1 MTKNLKLSEEQL
13 KTLKLFS
20 YYCGSYGAKTA
31 TLTVYLNEGG
41 SIDWVDSYWYSE
53 TSTLIDTY
61 DKIDNLIE
69 YIVRETELLDY
80 YDYDNSGTL
89 NFEID
94 VKERKINIEGYH
106 REYSTD
112 NSYKEWNSED
122 GDFGDLKDDFDR
134 FFEQMGGETGKLTF
148 DGSGDSGQLHDNIE
162 LSSGQSM
169 DIPSFIEE
177 WCYDMLG
184 YHFGGWE
191 INEGSQGTF
200 YFYPSKKLI
209 NLEFEQN
216 IEDENSD
223 GTVGYVEF

>member
-31 TLTVYLNEGG
+31 TLSVYLNEGG

-80 YDYDNSGTL
+80 YDYEGDGTL
-89 NFEID
+89 IFEID
-94 VKERKINIEGYH
+94 VNERKLNIEGYH
-106 REYSTD
+106 REFSTD

-122 GDFGDLKDDFDR
+122 DDFGDLKEDFDR
-134 FFEQMGGETGKLTF
+134 FFEQMGNETGKLTF

-162 LSSGQSM
+162 LSNGQSM
-169 DIPSFIEE
+169 DIPLFIEA
-177 WCYDMLG
+177 WCYDMLSE
-184 YHFGGWE
+184 YFGGWE

-200 YFYPSKKLI
+200 YIYPSKKLI

>member
-1 MTKNLKLSEEQL
+1 MRTFELTEEQK

-41 SIDWVDSYWYSE
+41 SVDWQDDYWYSDS
-53 TSTLIDTY
+53 STRIESY
-61 DKIDNLIE
+61 DKINDLID
-69 YIVRETELLDY
+69 YFFNETGLMDY
-80 YDYDNSGTL
+80 YDYDTQGTL
-89 NFEID
+89 HFEID
-94 VKERKINIEGYH
+94 VKERKMTIEGSH

-112 NSYKEWNSED
+112 ESYKEWNDED
-122 GDFGDLKDDFDR
+122 DDFGDLKDDFNR
-134 FFEQMGGETGKLTF
+134 FFEQMGGENGRLGF

-191 INEGSQGTF
+191 INEGSQGSF
-200 YFYPSKKLI
+200 YFHSPKKSITLD
-209 NLEFEQN
+209 FEQN
-216 IEDENSD
+216 IEDDMSD
-223 GTVGYVEF
+223 GVVGYVEF

>member
-1 MTKNLKLSEEQL
+1 MRTLELTDEQK

-41 SIDWVDSYWYSE
+41 TIDWIDSYWYSE
-53 TSTLIDTY
+53 TNTVIETY
-61 DKIDNLIE
+61 DKIDELIN
-69 YIVRETELLDY
+69 YILRETELLNY
-80 YDYDNSGTL
+80 YDHDGSGTL
-89 NFEID
+89 HFEID
-94 VKERKINIEGYH
+94 VKERKMAVEGYH

-122 GDFGDLKDDFDR
+122 DDFGDLKDDFDR
-134 FFEQMGGETGKLTF
+134 FFEQMGDETGKLSF

-177 WCYDMLG
+177 WCYDMLQ

-191 INEGSQGTF
+191 INEGSQGSF
-200 YFYPSKKLI
+200 YFYPSRKLI
-209 NLEFEQN
+209 ELQFEQN
-216 IEDENSD
+216 IEEVEGD

>member
-1 MTKNLKLSEEQL
+1 MRTLELTDEQK

-31 TLTVYLNEGG
+31 TLTMYLTEGG
-41 SIDWVDSYWYSE
+41 SVDWQDDYWYSE
-53 TSTLIDTY
+53 TNTRIETY
-61 DKIDNLIE
+61 DKINSLID
-69 YIVRETELLDY
+69 YIFNETDMMDY
-80 YDYDNSGTL
+80 YDYDSSGTL
-89 NFEID
+89 QFEID
-94 VKERKINIEGYH
+94 VNERKMIIQGWH
-106 REYSTD
+106 REFSTD
-112 NSYKEWNSED
+112 DSYKEWNDED
-122 GDFGDLKDDFDR
+122 DDFGDLKDDFNR
-134 FFEQMGGETGKLTF
+134 FFEQMGDETGKLSF

-191 INEGSQGTF
+191 INEGSQGSF
-200 YFYPSKKLI
+200 YFYPSRKLI
-209 NLEFEQN
+209 ELQFQQN
-216 IEDENSD
+216 IEEEESD